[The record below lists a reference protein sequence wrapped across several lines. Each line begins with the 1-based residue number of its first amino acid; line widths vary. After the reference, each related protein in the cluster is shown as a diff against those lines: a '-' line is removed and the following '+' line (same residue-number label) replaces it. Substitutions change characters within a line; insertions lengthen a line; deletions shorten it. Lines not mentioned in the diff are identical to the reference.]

1 MTKPQTEV
9 KKALVSLI
17 QKSHGKIT
25 HAEARETL
33 KGMGFEIAPEPT
45 EKSEDYRTF
54 EKVRDGYEKPDWKD
68 EASLQGWYDSIFAEC
83 GFSPEVARKVRKDFE
98 KIHHPFEKE
107 RNNFH
112 VYKSMHGKAPK
123 RSKTEGKA
131 KVKAKGRRGRPT
143 SRPVSF
149 TSTAASVSVLEKA
162 KSLGGVNAIN
172 ARIAELQ
179 KEMTELQEVL
189 NGIESV
195 QNDLA
200 AVA

>member
-1 MTKPQTEV
+1 
-9 KKALVSLI
+9 
-17 QKSHGKIT
+17 
-25 HAEARETL
+25 
-33 KGMGFEIAPEPT
+33 
-45 EKSEDYRTF
+45 
-54 EKVRDGYEKPDWKD
+54 
-68 EASLQGWYDSIFAEC
+68 
-83 GFSPEVARKVRKDFE
+83 
-98 KIHHPFEKE
+98 
-107 RNNFH
+107 
-112 VYKSMHGKAPK
+112 MHGKAPK